1 MTTANTKD
9 TSNQI
14 ASTALGSVLAVAS
27 LACVSFAVCDLWSH
41 NLSLEARL
49 TRFAITISIFVLIA
63 TGIGKWLA
71 SRLSGFATTTIESLV
86 ASQTSGQSAISA
98 QLDESR
104 KERVKVE
111 GELKNLREEIE
122 TMRRSAGMAEF
133 AAGVL
138 HNVGNVLNSV
148 NVSATSQS
156 NLLMSSKLAQLE
168 RVVELLEKD
177 EDELVEFFT
186 QDDKG
191 KQLPRFLRVLFDHLM
206 EEKQLLFEQSQ
217 SLIKNVDHLKS
228 IISTQQSYATSGGLL
243 EPVEVET
250 LFEDAVNLHT
260 ESFTRHGIKINRQY
274 DAIPPVLLDKQRVMQ
289 IVINLV
295 KNAKEA
301 MHGQKDGAKSM
312 TLVTRVD
319 GDRLLFEVT
328 DTGMGI
334 DAEHLPKMF
343 SHGFTTKASGHGFGL
358 HSCANAANEMDGCL
372 SCQSPGKGRGATFTL
387 SLPFKPAMA
396 HV

>member
-1 MTTANTKD
+1 MTPDNTKN
-9 TSNQI
+9 SGNQI
-14 ASTALGSVLAVAS
+14 ASTALSTVLALAA
-27 LACVSFAVCDLWSH
+27 LACVAFAICDLWSH

-49 TRFAITISIFVLIA
+49 TRFAITISVFMLMA

-71 SRLSGFATTTIESLV
+71 IRVSDIATKAVQTVVIE
-86 ASQTSGQSAISA
+86 QTSEQTVVSA
-98 QLDESR
+98 QLDANR
-104 KERVKVE
+104 QERFKAE

-122 TMRRSAGMAEF
+122 MMRRSAGMADF

-148 NVSATSQS
+148 NVSATNQS

-168 RVVELLEKD
+168 RVVDLLEKD
-177 EDELVEFFT
+177 EAELVEFFT
-186 QDDKG
+186 QNDKG

-260 ESFTRHGIKINRQY
+260 ESFTRHGIKIKREY
-274 DAIPPVLLDKQRVMQ
+274 AEIPPALLDKQRVMQ

-301 MHGQKDGAKSM
+301 MHGEKDGAKAM
-312 TLVTRVD
+312 TLITRVD
-319 GDRLLFEVT
+319 GDRLLLEVT

-334 DAEHLPKMF
+334 DSEHLPKMF

-372 SCQSPGKGRGATFTL
+372 SCQSPGIGRGATFTL
-387 SLPFKPAMA
+387 SLPFQPAMA

>member
-1 MTTANTKD
+1 MTSVNTKD
-9 TSNQI
+9 TSHLI
-14 ASTALGSVLAVAS
+14 ASTAFGTVLAVAS
-27 LACVSFAVCDLWSH
+27 LGCVSFAVCDLWSH

-49 TRFAITISIFVLIA
+49 TRFAITISIFMLIT
-63 TGIGKWLA
+63 TGIGKWLSA
-71 SRLSGFATTTIESLV
+71 RLSRLA
-86 ASQTSGQSAISA
+86 ASTFDSISALEMTGQSAISE
-98 QLDESR
+98 QLDESQQ
-104 KERVKVE
+104 ERAKAE

-148 NVSATSQS
+148 NVSATNQS
-156 NLLMSSKLAQLE
+156 NLLMSSKLTQLE

-177 EDELVEFFT
+177 EAGLIEFFT
-186 QDDKG
+186 QEDKG

-260 ESFTRHGIKINRQY
+260 ESFTRHGIKINRHY
-274 DAIPPVLLDKQRVMQ
+274 GAVPPVLLDKQRVMQ

-301 MHGQKDGAKSM
+301 MHGQKDGTKSM
-312 TLVTRVD
+312 TLVTRID

-372 SCQSPGKGRGATFTL
+372 SCQSLGKECGATFTL
-387 SLPFKPAMA
+387 SLPFKPAMV

>member
-1 MTTANTKD
+1 MTPNNIENPGKA
-9 TSNQI
+9 I
-14 ASTALGSVLAVAS
+14 ARTALTAILTVSA
-27 LACVSFAVCDLWSH
+27 LACVAFALCDLWSH
-41 NLSLEARL
+41 NLSLEARSA
-49 TRFAITISIFVLIA
+49 RFAITISVFMLTA
-63 TGIGKWLA
+63 TGIGKWL
-71 SRLSGFATTTIESLV
+71 SLRLSCMSTIAIDAIL
-86 ASQTSGQSAISA
+86 AAQTSDRLAISA
-98 QLDESR
+98 QL
-104 KERVKVE
+104 KENQQERHKAEV
-111 GELKNLREEIE
+111 ELKNLREEIE

-148 NVSATSQS
+148 NVSATHQS

-168 RVVELLEKD
+168 RVVDLIEKD
-177 EDELVEFFT
+177 EDELIEFFT
-186 QDDKG
+186 QDNKG
-191 KQLPRFLRVLFDHLM
+191 KQLPRFLRVLFNHLM

-217 SLIKNVDHLKS
+217 SLIKNIDHLKS
-228 IISTQQSYATSGGLL
+228 IISTQQLYATSGGLL
-243 EPVEVET
+243 EPVEAET

-274 DAIPPVLLDKQRVMQ
+274 GTIPQVLLDKQRVMQ

-301 MHGQKDGAKSM
+301 MHSQNDGAKSM
-312 TLVTRVD
+312 TLITRVD
-319 GDRLLFEVT
+319 GDRLLFEVI

-334 DAEHLPKMF
+334 APEHLSKMF

-372 SCQSPGKGRGATFTL
+372 SCQSLGVGRGATFTL
-387 SLPFKPAMA
+387 SLPFTPAMA